1 MDLFHPSC
9 AGLKAPDITGT
20 FLGIEKDE
28 CEIPSA
34 CGAAAG
40 CALHRDSRSV

>member
-9 AGLKAPDITGT
+9 ARLKAPDITGT
-20 FLGIEKDE
+20 FLGMDKDE

-40 CALHRDSRSV
+40 CTLHCDSHSV